1 MLPSFLYNLEVIE
14 MTDYRIV
21 TDEEL
26 NRYYVNHQH
35 IRYCDMHDD
44 FAIAYIFGIQYQFSY
59 DEDKPNHSEIIGYIT
74 AEYERLKGVTLYRE
88 HRGSL
93 DDSMQTVIE
102 VKSKAELRE
111 HILKVDDWAS
121 KAGKLTIKKYGTKPF
136 DERIGWDTYIVMWN
150 TTVMGFTNGP
160 LD

>member
-1 MLPSFLYNLEVIE
+1 

-26 NRYYVNHQH
+26 NRHYADHPH
-35 IRYCDMHDD
+35 IRYCDVHDD
-44 FAIAYIFGIQYQFSY
+44 FAIAYIFGIQHQFSY

-74 AEYERLKGVTLYRE
+74 AEYDRLKEVTLYRE

-102 VKSKAELRE
+102 IKSKAELRE
-111 HILKVDDWAS
+111 HILKVGDWAPL
-121 KAGKLTIKKYGTKPF
+121 AGKLTIEKYGTKSL
-136 DERIGWDTYIVMWN
+136 DERIGWDTHIVVWN
-150 TTVMGFTNGP
+150 KTVMGFTNGP
-160 LD
+160 LE

>member
-1 MLPSFLYNLEVIE
+1 

-26 NRYYVNHQH
+26 NRHYTNHSH
-35 IRYCDMHDD
+35 IRYCDVHDD

-74 AEYERLKGVTLYRE
+74 AEYDRLKEVTLYRE

-102 VKSKAELRE
+102 IKSKAELRE
-111 HILKVDDWAS
+111 HILKVDDWAPL
-121 KAGKLTIKKYGTKPF
+121 AGKLTIEKYGTKPL
-136 DERIGWDTYIVMWN
+136 DERIGWDTHIVMWN
-150 TTVMGFTNGP
+150 KTVMGFTNGP

>member
-1 MLPSFLYNLEVIE
+1 

-26 NRYYVNHQH
+26 NRHYADHPH
-35 IRYCDMHDD
+35 IRYCDVHDD

-74 AEYERLKGVTLYRE
+74 SEYDRLKEVTLYRE

-111 HILKVDDWAS
+111 HILKVDDWAPL
-121 KAGKLTIKKYGTKPF
+121 AGKLTIEKYGTKPL
-136 DERIGWDTYIVMWN
+136 DERIGWDTHIVMWN
-150 TTVMGFTNGP
+150 KTVMGFTNGP